1 MRWATTTT
9 TYTHRYYAIY
19 ADQRVKLGCIQCD
32 WMALLPY
39 FVSNWHDSHDCTKCS
54 QCNALHLFA
63 NLAYDLPGY
72 VFFPLF
78 LLQFLPLI
86 KSRMVSNRL
95 FGHLTFWFWL
105 FVVSIVN
112 NVLCTF
118 HEIENTHQ
126 LSIKTTKQNWYTKFT
141 IQPGGVFC
149 LFCVCPKWISW
160 IYRL

>member
-1 MRWATTTT
+1 MQYMQISEWNWDAFNVIEWRYCRILYLIDMTHMIVPNVANAT
-9 TYTHRYYAIY
+9 RFI
-19 ADQRVKLGCIQCD
+19 
-32 WMALLPY
+32 
-39 FVSNWHDSHDCTKCS
+39 CS
-54 QCNALHLFA
+54 LILHMICLVTFFFSLF
-63 NLAYDLPGY
+63 
-72 VFFPLF
+72 F
-78 LLQFLPLI
+78 LQFLPLI

-141 IQPGGVFC
+141 INLV
-149 LFCVCPKWISW
+149 VCFVCFMYVQNEFHGYIDCNEQSFQ
-160 IYRL
+160 LM